1 MVFGRLILNNPQPAF
16 TMDLN
21 RFALPFSGQIEDAW
35 ANWPGMAYAVDAF
48 ERGVLYMDTMRERG
62 NSYTEHVRAGEPP
75 LLKFEH
81 EMVLDGRDLP
91 RPCNYAL
98 VHVLPDPEVP
108 TVAGARP
115 LVVVDPRAGHGPGI
129 GGFKQDSEVGVAL
142 RAGHPVYCVTF
153 RPQPEEGQTLEDVM
167 HAEARFL
174 EAVIARH
181 PKAAKPVVIGN
192 CQAGWAISMLAA
204 VRPEL
209 FGPLMVVGAPLS
221 YWAGGSKLNPMRYS
235 GATLGGAWL
244 AGMTA
249 DLSGGRFDGAH
260 LVENFEKLNPAN
272 TLWSRYYRL
281 WSQIDTEA
289 ERFLEFERWWG
300 GYFRMTGAEIETI
313 VENLFV
319 GNKLASGKMKL
330 GDSHIDLRNIS
341 APVVVFASWGDNITP
356 PPQAL
361 NWIIDA
367 WGSERAIAAAGRVIV
382 YVLHESVGHLGI
394 FVGADIAKKEHD
406 QIVTSLDVIDHL
418 PPGLYEMKV
427 VRKGDGAEEQV
438 VQRWDDLEP
447 GSYTVRFEHRTMDD
461 LRAVNPEGRDEEQT
475 FSTVAKLSEIN
486 NSLYKTWLRPWL
498 GNAWAQA
505 ALRPFG
511 DAMTKLHPL
520 RMQRQA
526 FSDQHPA
533 AAPLAYLARHVRE
546 NRHALPDDHPVRQWE
561 KTASTWLEN
570 MLNLYRDQRDQSVV
584 DWTRA
589 VYGPMGVGAWL
600 PPDPPAEAVAAARAQ
615 TEIENQRREVLPR
628 IAEGGFGQAVC
639 RIVLA
644 GMVSIGSFERRSFR
658 LARLLADLQAHGGN
672 AKVQAID
679 WTRLLRE
686 EAKLAAVAPV
696 EALNALGSMLPDT
709 ASREQALAVAAAVMM
724 IEPTLDN
731 PRSEIIELL
740 INTLGVEP
748 DRVMDLACRL
758 TSPVRRPGVAATSA
772 ASPAASPAKAPA
784 ASPRKPKAASKPALP
799 RRAAARPRA
808 PRGLVA

>member
-1 MVFGRLILNNPQPAF
+1 
-16 TMDLN
+16 MDLN
-21 RFALPFSGQIEDAW
+21 RFVMPFSSSVDDVWTQ
-35 ANWPGMAYAVDAF
+35 WPGMAYAVDAF
-48 ERGVLYMDTMRERG
+48 ERGVLFMDTMRERG
-62 NSYTEHVRAGEPP
+62 NSYTEHVQAGEPP
-75 LLKFEH
+75 LLKFKH
-81 EMVLDGRDLP
+81 ELVLDGRDLP

-98 VHVLPDPEVP
+98 LHVLPPADVP
-108 TVAGARP
+108 TSACARP

-129 GGFKQDSEVGVAL
+129 GGFKKDSEVGVAL
-142 RAGHPVYCVTF
+142 RAGHPVYFVTF
-153 RPQPEEGQTLEDVM
+153 RPQPEEGQTLADVM
-167 HAEARFL
+167 HAEARFM
-174 EAVIARH
+174 EEVIARH
-181 PKAAKPVVIGN
+181 PSAAKPVVVGN

-209 FGPLMVVGAPLS
+209 FGPLMVVGSPLS

-235 GATLGGAWL
+235 GAPLGGAWL

-249 DLSGGRFDGAH
+249 DLSGGLFDGAH

-300 GYFRMTGAEIETI
+300 GYFRMTGEEITTI

-319 GNKLASGKMKL
+319 GNKLASGKMML
-330 GDSHIDLRNIS
+330 GGSHIDLRNIS
-341 APVVVFASWGDNITP
+341 SPVVVFASWGDNITP

-394 FVGADIAKKEHD
+394 FVGADIARKEHD

-427 VRKGDGAEEQV
+427 VLKGEGDEAQA

-447 GSYTVRFEHRTMDD
+447 GSYTVHFEHRTMDD

-486 NSLYKTWLRPWL
+486 SSLYNTWLKPWL
-498 GNAWAQA
+498 GSAWAQT
-505 ALRPFG
+505 ALRPVG
-511 DAMTKLHPL
+511 DAMARLHPL
-520 RMQRQA
+520 RMQREG
-526 FSDQHPA
+526 FSDKHPA
-533 AAPLAYLARHVRE
+533 AASVAQLAQHVRA
-546 NRHALPDDHPVRQWE
+546 NRHALPEDHPARQWE
-561 KTASTWLEN
+561 KSYSTWIET
-570 MLNLYRDQRDQSVV
+570 MLNLYRDHRDQSLV
-584 DWTRA
+584 DWTRL
-589 VYGPMGVGAWL
+589 VYGPQGIGAWL
-600 PPDPPAEAVAAARAQ
+600 PPDVPAEAVAAARAHG
-615 TEIENQRREVLPR
+615 EIENQRRELLPR

-658 LARLLADLQAHGGN
+658 LARLLADLQAHGGD
-672 AKVQAID
+672 ARFPAID
-679 WTRLLRE
+679 WIRMLRD
-686 EAKLAAVAPV
+686 EARLAAVAPV

-740 INTLGVEP
+740 INTLDVEP
-748 DRVMDLACRL
+748 ERVMDLACRL
-758 TSPVRRPGVAATSA
+758 TSPVHLHAAAEPQRPAVAT
-772 ASPAASPAKAPA
+772 
-784 ASPRKPKAASKPALP
+784 PRPRAR
-799 RRAAARPRA
+799 RRAAARLPS
-808 PRGLVA
+808 PRGLSA

>member
-1 MVFGRLILNNPQPAF
+1 MELPRFMLSPSGSPQ
-16 TMDLN
+16 
-21 RFALPFSGQIEDAW
+21 DAW
-35 ANWPGMAYAVDAF
+35 SALPGMAYAVDAF
-48 ERGVLYMDTMRERG
+48 ERGVLFMDAMRRRG
-62 NSYTEHVRAGEPP
+62 NTYAEHMNAGEPP
-75 LLKFEH
+75 LLKFDH
-81 EMVLDGRDLP
+81 ELLLDGRDLP

-98 VHVLPDPEVP
+98 LHVLPPADVP
-108 TVAGARP
+108 THPAARP

-129 GGFKQDSEVGVAL
+129 GGFKHDSEVGVAL
-142 RAGHPVYCVTF
+142 RAGHPVYFVTF
-153 RPQPEEGQTLEDVM
+153 RPQPEEGQTLADVM
-167 HAEARFL
+167 LAEARFL
-174 EAVIARH
+174 EEVIARH
-181 PKAAKPVVIGN
+181 PQSAKPVVVGN
-192 CQAGWAISMLAA
+192 CQAGWAISMLAS

-281 WSQIDTEA
+281 WSQVDTEA

-300 GYFRMTGAEIETI
+300 GYFRMSGAEIETI

-330 GDSHIDLRNIS
+330 GDSQIDLRNIS
-341 APVVVFASWGDNITP
+341 SPVVVFASWGDNITP

-427 VRKGDGAEEQV
+427 MLKDGQAT
-438 VQRWDDLEP
+438 QRWDDLEP
-447 GSYTVRFEHRTMDD
+447 GGYSVHFEHRTMDD
-461 LRAVNPEGRDEEQT
+461 LRAINPEGRDEEQT
-475 FSTVAKLSEIN
+475 FSTVAKLSESTT
-486 NSLYKTWLRPWL
+486 SLYKTWLRPWL

-505 ALRPFG
+505 ALRPVG
-511 DAMTKLHPL
+511 DAMTQLHPL
-520 RMQRQA
+520 RVQRQM
-526 FSDQHPA
+526 FSDLHPA
-533 AAPLAYLARHVRE
+533 AAPVAQLAEHVRE
-546 NRHALPDDHPVRQWE
+546 HRHALPEDNPVRQWE
-561 KTASTWLEN
+561 KTFSTLMEN
-570 MLNLYRDQRDQSVV
+570 SLNLYRDRRDEAVV
-584 DWTRA
+584 QWTRA
-589 VYGPMGVGAWL
+589 VYGPFGLGAWL
-600 PPDPPAEAVAAARAQ
+600 PPEPPAEELAAARAKA
-615 TEIENQRREVLPR
+615 EIAGLRREALQR
-628 IAEGGFGQAVC
+628 IGEGGFAQAVC

-658 LARLLADLQAHGGN
+658 LARLLSELQATEGASHS
-672 AKVQAID
+672 VAID
-679 WTRLLRE
+679 WTRVLRD
-686 EAKLAAVAPV
+686 EARLAAVAPV
-696 EALNALGSMLPDT
+696 EALNALADMLPDT
-709 ASREQALAVAAAVMM
+709 ASRERALAVAAAVMM

-748 DRVMDLACRL
+748 DRVMELACRL
-758 TSPVRRPGVAATSA
+758 TSPVQQHPASWPVKPAARSAPVPGARPRRARRPGTTPHLQA
-772 ASPAASPAKAPA
+772 
-784 ASPRKPKAASKPALP
+784 
-799 RRAAARPRA
+799 
-808 PRGLVA
+808 

>member
-1 MVFGRLILNNPQPAF
+1 METPRFVLPDV
-16 TMDLN
+16 TDL
-21 RFALPFSGQIEDAW
+21 SQAW
-35 ANWPGMAYAVDAF
+35 ATLPGLAYAVDAF
-48 ERGVLYMDTMRERG
+48 ERGVLVMDTLRRRG
-62 NSYTEHVRAGEPP
+62 NTYTEHVRAGEPP
-75 LLKFEH
+75 LLKFGH
-81 EMVLDGRDLP
+81 EMVLDGRSLP

-98 VHVLPDPEVP
+98 LHVLPPDDVP
-108 TVAGARP
+108 TSPDARP

-129 GGFKQDSEVGVAL
+129 GGFKHDSEVGVAL
-142 RAGHPVYCVTF
+142 RAGHPVYFVTF
-153 RPQPEEGQTLEDVM
+153 RPQPEEGQTLVDVM
-167 HAEARFL
+167 NAEARFL
-174 EAVIARH
+174 EEVIARH
-181 PKAAKPVVIGN
+181 PNSKAKPVVIGN

-272 TLWSRYYRL
+272 TLWSRYYKL
-281 WSQIDTEA
+281 WSQVDTEA

-300 GYFRMTGAEIETI
+300 GYFRMTGAEIESI

-319 GNKLASGKMKL
+319 GNKLASGKMMA
-330 GDSHIDLRNIS
+330 GDAHVDLRNITS
-341 APVVVFASWGDNITP
+341 PVVVFASWGDNITP

-367 WGSERAIAAAGRVIV
+367 WGSELAIAAAGRVIV

-427 VRKGDGAEEQV
+427 VLKGEGGQDQA

-447 GSYTVRFEHRTMDD
+447 GSYTVHFEHRTMDD
-461 LRAVNPEGRDEEQT
+461 LRAVNPEGREEEQT

-486 NSLYKTWLRPWL
+486 TSAYKTLVRPWL
-498 GNAWAQA
+498 GALMSQK
-505 ALRPFG
+505 ALRPVG
-511 DAMTKLHPL
+511 DAMANMHSL
-520 RMQRQA
+520 RLQRQA
-526 FSDQHPA
+526 FSDMHPA
-533 AAPLAYLARHVRE
+533 AGMVANLAQQIRN
-546 NRHALPDDHPVRQWE
+546 NRHALPDTHPVRQWE
-561 KTASTWLEN
+561 RGVSSWIEN
-570 MLNLYRDQRDQSVV
+570 SLNLYRDRRDDAVV
-584 DWTRA
+584 QWTRL
-589 VYGPMGVGAWL
+589 VFGPLGMGAFL
-600 PPDPPAEAVAAARAQ
+600 PPEPPTEQVAAARAKAD
-615 TEIENQRREVLPR
+615 IEGLRRDVLTH
-628 IAEGGFGQAVC
+628 IEEGGFAQAVC

-658 LARLLADLQAHGGN
+658 LARLLAELRAEDGAPGE
-672 AKVQAID
+672 VSIE
-679 WTRLLRE
+679 WRRLLHD
-686 EAKLAAVAPV
+686 EARIAAVAPV
-696 EALNALGSMLPDT
+696 EALNALGAMLPTT
-709 ASREQALAVAAAVMM
+709 AMREQALALAAAVMM

-740 INTLGVEP
+740 INTLDVDP
-748 DRVMDLACRL
+748 SRVMDLACRL
-758 TSPVRRPGVAATSA
+758 TSPVAQSA
-772 ASPAASPAKAPA
+772 AAAAAVAPSPPGGEATPAQVP
-784 ASPRKPKAASKPALP
+784 PKAAAKVRRP
-799 RRAAARPRA
+799 RRAAVRPTAPVRQPVQAKPARSKRA
-808 PRGLVA
+808 

>member
-1 MVFGRLILNNPQPAF
+1 MNTP
-16 TMDLN
+16 
-21 RFALPFSGQIEDAW
+21 RFVMPEMNDMTHAW
-35 ANWPGMAYAVDAF
+35 ATLPAMAYAVDAF
-48 ERGVLYMDTMRERG
+48 ERGVLVMDTLRRRG
-62 NSYTEHVRAGEPP
+62 NTYTEHVRAGEPP
-75 LLKFEH
+75 LLKFDH
-81 EMVLDGRDLP
+81 EMVLDGRSLP

-98 VHVLPDPEVP
+98 LHVMPPPEVP
-108 TVAGARP
+108 TNPAARP

-129 GGFKQDSEVGVAL
+129 GGFKHDSEVGVAL
-142 RAGHPVYCVTF
+142 RAGHPVYFVTF
-153 RPQPEEGQTLEDVM
+153 RPQPEEDQTLVDVM
-167 HAEARFL
+167 NAEARFL
-174 EAVIARH
+174 EEVISRH
-181 PKAAKPVVIGN
+181 PKSSGKPVVIGN

-244 AGMTA
+244 AGLTS

-260 LVENFEKLNPAN
+260 LVDNFEKLNPAN
-272 TLWSRYYRL
+272 SLWGCYYKL
-281 WSQIDTEA
+281 WSQVDTEA

-300 GYFRMTGAEIETI
+300 GYFRMTGAEIESI

-319 GNKLASGKMKL
+319 GNKLASGKMMA
-330 GDSHIDLRNIS
+330 GQAHVDLRNITS
-341 APVVVFASWGDNITP
+341 PVVVFASWGDNITP

-427 VRKGDGAEEQV
+427 VLKGQGEDGQA

-447 GSYTVRFEHRTMDD
+447 GSYTVHFQHRTMDD

-486 NSLYKTWLRPWL
+486 TNAYKTLVRPWL
-498 GNAWAQA
+498 GTWMPQK
-505 ALRPFG
+505 ALRPVG
-511 DAMTKLHPL
+511 DAMANMHPL
-520 RMQRQA
+520 RMQRQT
-526 FSDQHPA
+526 FSDMHPA
-533 AAPLAYLARHVRE
+533 AATVEHLAEHVRK
-546 NRHALPDDHPVRQWE
+546 NRHELPDTHPMRQWE
-561 KTASTWLEN
+561 RGVSNWIEN
-570 MLNLYRDQRDQSVV
+570 CLNLYRDRRDDAVV
-584 DWTRA
+584 QWTRLA
-589 VYGPMGVGAWL
+589 FGPFGFGAIL
-600 PPDPPAEAVAAARAQ
+600 PPEPPTEEVAAARAKAD
-615 TEIENQRREVLPR
+615 IEGLRREVLQH
-628 IAEGGFGQAVC
+628 IEEGGFAQAVC

-658 LARLLADLQAHGGN
+658 LAHLLADLRAAAGAPG
-672 AKVQAID
+672 VVAID
-679 WTRLLRE
+679 WRRLLRD
-686 EAKLAAVAPV
+686 EARIAAVAPV
-696 EALNALGSMLPDT
+696 EALNALGAMLPDT

-724 IEPTLDN
+724 IEPTLHN

-740 INTLGVEP
+740 INTLDVDPE
-748 DRVMDLACRL
+748 RVMDLACRL
-758 TSPVRRPGVAATSA
+758 TSPVTRAKKAAA
-772 ASPAASPAKAPA
+772 PALPAPTPAVVVPAPVPAPA
-784 ASPRKPKAASKPALP
+784 A
-799 RRAAARPRA
+799 AAARVRKGAGTQAQQAGTAA
-808 PRGLVA
+808 PATKAAKASRPTRSAKRV